1 MHWRSILEV
10 RIIKNT
16 RSVSE
21 LHLVYVQSN
30 ISQSQIRRLVIC
42 LLRYRSMLLAR
53 HARHGRMYSMGK
65 VTDLDQRRHSLG
77 APSDLDTRQQ
87 ATAID
92 IAIAIRS
99 DFRVRHNNG
108 IL

>member
-1 MHWRSILEV
+1 
-10 RIIKNT
+10 
-16 RSVSE
+16 
-21 LHLVYVQSN
+21 
-30 ISQSQIRRLVIC
+30 
-42 LLRYRSMLLAR
+42 
-53 HARHGRMYSMGK
+53 MGK

-99 DFRVRHNNG
+99 DLRVRPNNG